1 MIYQTRLRV
10 PLPTVDDPYACHI
23 RACEAVD
30 SARSD
35 ARMVFHPTRIAGQG
49 FIILFTPEPVN
60 ETSTPFQ
67 PAPPYFFVINLNP
80 AKKSDGKIVPLI
92 EKSEVENFVRRK
104 LAPFNVIPESLRIS
118 DRYAVQFA
126 KQEGRK
132 VTINSV
138 AVVGEIR
145 ELPEDFERLLL
156 AGVGREKAF
165 GYGTLYLF

>member
-1 MIYQTRLRV
+1 M
-10 PLPTVDDPYACHI
+10 
-23 RACEAVD
+23 
-30 SARSD
+30 
-35 ARMVFHPTRIAGQG
+35 
-49 FIILFTPEPVN
+49 
-60 ETSTPFQ
+60 
-67 PAPPYFFVINLNP
+67 
-80 AKKSDGKIVPLI
+80 PLI